1 MIALTRLGQSETFYL
16 NPDLI
21 ERIDAH
27 VDTVV
32 RLTNGIEY
40 VVTERPEVIV
50 ERIVDFRR
58 RASMAGPVI
67 TRYSP
72 SDEPEPTDATGATV
86 LELPSNREVDR

>member
-1 MIALTRLGQSETFYL
+1 MIALTRLGQTETFFL

-27 VDTVV
+27 ADTVI

-50 ERIVDFRR
+50 ERIIDFRR
-58 RASMAGPVI
+58 RASVSGPVI
-67 TRYSP
+67 TRSP
-72 SDEPEPTDATGATV
+72 SPDATGSTHATV
-86 LELPSNREVDR
+86 LELPSNREVER